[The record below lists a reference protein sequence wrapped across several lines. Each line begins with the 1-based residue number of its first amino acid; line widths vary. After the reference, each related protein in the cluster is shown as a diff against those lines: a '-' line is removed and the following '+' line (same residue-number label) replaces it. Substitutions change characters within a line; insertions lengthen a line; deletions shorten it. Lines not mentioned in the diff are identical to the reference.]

1 MKKYYIAV
9 LVIFTL
15 LITFLHFS
23 IFQEQSPHIVL
34 EELYYIPLLF
44 GALIF
49 GLKGAILTYLFVS
62 LLYLPFFFGNWTVSF
77 LSLVDRLLHIL
88 FSGVFSILAGYLVDR
103 DRKHHKELEKER
115 YLAGIGQVATTIV
128 HDLKNPLITI
138 LGFTKRIR
146 EGKGTIDTATQAIT
160 DSAQQMQKIV
170 HDVLDFA
177 KPLQMKTKEENIKT
191 IINLAYE
198 SCKTKAEESGVMLS
212 ADILNGLSPIEM
224 DGVYMQRALINVIN
238 NAIEASGKGQDVVI
252 SAATEKNNLIIKIK
266 DNGSGMDK
274 ETIDN
279 IFTPF
284 YSKKSWG
291 TGLGMSIAKK
301 IVEGHRGKI
310 WIDSKVGLGTEVMI
324 EVPLT
329 V

>member
-1 MKKYYIAV
+1 
-9 LVIFTL
+9 
-15 LITFLHFS
+15 
-23 IFQEQSPHIVL
+23 
-34 EELYYIPLLF
+34 
-44 GALIF
+44 
-49 GLKGAILTYLFVS
+49 
-62 LLYLPFFFGNWTVSF
+62 
-77 LSLVDRLLHIL
+77 
-88 FSGVFSILAGYLVDR
+88 
-103 DRKHHKELEKER
+103 
-115 YLAGIGQVATTIV
+115 
-128 HDLKNPLITI
+128 
-138 LGFTKRIR
+138 
-146 EGKGTIDTATQAIT
+146 
-160 DSAQQMQKIV
+160 
-170 HDVLDFA
+170 
-177 KPLQMKTKEENIKT
+177 MKTKEENIKT

-284 YSKKSWG
+284 YSKKSRG